1 MAPDNIVSREG
12 EARATL
18 ARLLADHGRG
28 AAMYGSGF
36 SMHLPMVLIALFRM
50 GATPARLD
58 AAAASSARIPEARP
72 EATRPIDAASWERE
86 LGKQRTFVPYRT
98 LFAAE
103 LERAPIARVLLPF
116 PPEAARRHG
125 ARRIPRAHPLS
136 LRPRSWIARRNR
148 DWARVSRQRLRPA
161 PPRGH
166 AR

>member
-50 GATPARLD
+50 GATSARLD
-58 AAAASSARIPEARP
+58 AAAASSTRIPEARP

-103 LERAPIARVLLPF
+103 LERAPIAAVLSRFLPRLLEGMAAAGF
-116 PPEAARRHG
+116 HALIRLSYGLDLGSREQIAAGLAYLASALHPPPTAG
-125 ARRIPRAHPLS
+125 T
-136 LRPRSWIARRNR
+136 
-148 DWARVSRQRLRPA
+148 
-161 PPRGH
+161 
-166 AR
+166 